1 MIYGVQALGSKDEY
15 KGRLQWENL
24 KKKNSY
30 NQEMSQ
36 GPLNLHITMTIHTIY
51 ICISISGLLE
61 NYILN
66 FGNKFCCVKVPMID
80 SRIHFYLVRDK
91 GSFDPLVFFWY
102 HLFNG
107 LSLFLTIVDLFQ
119 VLASAA
125 QELSQPT
132 EQLTTNPTPA
142 KKIVEVEEE
151 TWQSIV
157 QRRIETK
164 TRRFSKGK
172 SKPEPQATV
181 NRFVPVAGHFFYPL
195 MTKFDRYAVIL
206 LWKCYED

>member
-1 MIYGVQALGSKDEY
+1 M
-15 KGRLQWENL
+15 
-24 KKKNSY
+24 
-30 NQEMSQ
+30 
-36 GPLNLHITMTIHTIY
+36 
-51 ICISISGLLE
+51 
-61 NYILN
+61 
-66 FGNKFCCVKVPMID
+66 
-80 SRIHFYLVRDK
+80 RDK
-91 GSFDPLVFFWY
+91 GSCDLLVFFRY

-107 LSLFLTIVDLFQ
+107 LILFLTKVNLLQ

-132 EQLTTNPTPA
+132 EQLTTNPTPS

-195 MTKFDRYAVIL
+195 MTKFDRYIVHVPLFYTENTIYIYTFFFIKKIFL
-206 LWKCYED
+206 KIFPTGIIK

>member
-1 MIYGVQALGSKDEY
+1 MG
-15 KGRLQWENL
+15 
-24 KKKNSY
+24 
-30 NQEMSQ
+30 
-36 GPLNLHITMTIHTIY
+36 
-51 ICISISGLLE
+51 
-61 NYILN
+61 
-66 FGNKFCCVKVPMID
+66 
-80 SRIHFYLVRDK
+80 DK
-91 GSFDPLVFFWY
+91 GSCDPLVFFRY
-102 HLFNG
+102 RLFNG
-107 LSLFLTIVDLFQ
+107 LILFLTIVDLFQ

-132 EQLTTNPTPA
+132 EQVTTNPTPA

-195 MTKFDRYAVIL
+195 MTKFDRYIVPLFYTENTIYIPVYKFL
-206 LWKCYED
+206 FYIKKDISEDFSYWYFFSY